1 MSFNH
6 STLVPWPWALE
17 SFDDPA
23 AMMTQ
28 PLGEP
33 VLDEPGR
40 QVRRIVFDDYGRCL
54 YLKRQREPRPWR
66 QLPMLL
72 RAARPHTAAGREA
85 TMIAALRAADMPVAR
100 VVSWGQR
107 RVLGVPI
114 EGYIL
119 TEAVHGPSLA
129 QALAEAAPAERRRLF
144 GDAGRLMGRLHAAG
158 FFHIV
163 RTKDVIV
170 ADQTNADEPLWSAGD
185 LVLIDREV
193 HSPWAKRFTRRRCLH
208 SLARCRAKHD
218 RGGDVITL
226 RELATF
232 CKAYRQALKP
242 RWAVSTRQL
251 IRGVERHLRR
261 IRKHRRYR

>member
-23 AMMTQ
+23 AMMTR

-107 RVLGVPI
+107 RVLGVPSKA
-114 EGYIL
+114 
-119 TEAVHGPSLA
+119 TFSPRRCMVRRWPRRW
-129 QALAEAAPAERRRLF
+129 RRRPRRSGGGCLAMP
-144 GDAGRLMGRLHAAG
+144 GD
-158 FFHIV
+158 
-163 RTKDVIV
+163 
-170 ADQTNADEPLWSAGD
+170 
-185 LVLIDREV
+185 
-193 HSPWAKRFTRRRCLH
+193 
-208 SLARCRAKHD
+208 
-218 RGGDVITL
+218 
-226 RELATF
+226 
-232 CKAYRQALKP
+232 
-242 RWAVSTRQL
+242 
-251 IRGVERHLRR
+251 
-261 IRKHRRYR
+261 